1 MKVIHY
7 IPSIDRIAGGT
18 STYMQV
24 LAKGLGEL
32 AEVHIITHASENPL
46 PIENCIIHNVSVYNP
61 INSRFKNEVSKL
73 FDVIKPDLVHVNCC
87 WMPACAFIQQMAQKR
102 NIKVVLTPH
111 GMLEPWIIKRHY
123 RTRKLPALLLY
134 QKAAIQNADCIQS
147 TAESE
152 RDNLM
157 KLGYNTNIKIVRLGI
172 DADGIELKKSWKK
185 TRQILFLSR
194 VHVKKG
200 INFLIEAAS
209 VLREELKGYK
219 ILVAGE
225 GDADYV
231 AAMKQMIGERGLQD
245 IIQLIGGVYGDE
257 KWRLFQSSDF
267 FVLPTHSENFGL
279 AIAESL
285 ASGTPVITTVG
296 TPWNDLNETKSGAW
310 IEIGTQPLI
319 DTFRFIDH
327 TPRSRNEKLASLMR
341 RMNMCEERGSGIDRA
356 LTQCELYQLPAPD
369 FQKDDLFTKVIMYAP
384 MTLRQMDKEDKR
396 RACYQHCCLQY
407 LSGNKMTNE
416 TFRGR
421 LNISDENYSMASRII
436 ADTIAA
442 KYIKPDDGS
451 PSKKYAKYVPIWA

>member
-1 MKVIHY
+1 MKIIHY

-24 LAKGLGEL
+24 LGKELGKL
-32 AEVHIITHASENPL
+32 AEVHIITHSSDNPL
-46 PIENCIIHNVSVYNP
+46 SISNCEIHNVSVYNP
-61 INSRFKNEVSKL
+61 INGRFKNEISKL

-87 WMPACAFIQQMAQKR
+87 WMPACAFVQQMAQKR

-123 RTRKLPALLLY
+123 WTRKLPALLLY

-319 DTFRFIDH
+319 DTFRKF
-327 TPRSRNEKLASLMR
+327 LAL
-341 RMNMCEERGSGIDRA
+341 
-356 LTQCELYQLPAPD
+356 
-369 FQKDDLFTKVIMYAP
+369 
-384 MTLRQMDKEDKR
+384 
-396 RACYQHCCLQY
+396 
-407 LSGNKMTNE
+407 
-416 TFRGR
+416 
-421 LNISDENYSMASRII
+421 SDEELERMGRNGRKLIEEKYSSRVMAKEMMEVYRSLL
-436 ADTIAA
+436 
-442 KYIKPDDGS
+442 G
-451 PSKKYAKYVPIWA
+451 